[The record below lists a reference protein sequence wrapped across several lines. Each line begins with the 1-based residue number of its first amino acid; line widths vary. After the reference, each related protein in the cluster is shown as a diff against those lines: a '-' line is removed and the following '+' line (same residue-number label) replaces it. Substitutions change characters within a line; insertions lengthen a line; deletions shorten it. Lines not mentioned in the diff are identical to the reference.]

1 MLSNFLDEVLG
12 RHDGYIY
19 VPTRLPGSKRWNQN
33 FFEWPQQSTEVLEF
47 IESKSPT
54 HEVFLSPCFF
64 TGPRISPKTFKG
76 TQWVWAE
83 LDLDEP
89 PTDIPIQPTIQ
100 VQTSSEGHQH
110 WYWKLDE
117 FHDSVKDIQRA
128 TRSLAYALGADLSG
142 WDFAQVLRPPG
153 TYNHKRQ
160 KPVTL
165 LHSNGSVYGLSSFNF
180 LPEPPV
186 AEVHFPVT
194 ETSQLPPLQPIL
206 AKYHWKD
213 ETYELFSKTVKYPG
227 RSSALVRLA
236 FDCVEMG
243 MSNTEVITVLEDADR
258 RWKKFLGRT
267 DRLRRLV
274 GILEHVYAKTE
285 ISAVASG
292 ESGTSSVFRFQDF
305 LDTEVKL
312 EWVIQDI
319 LPVAGSGIIFG
330 PAGVGKSTWSLRMG
344 MSIALGEDTFLRWT
358 IIEQQKVLFISLEM
372 PPDELKHFFLDM
384 KLQGEVKDK
393 LQEEFFVWPLGHA
406 FPLDV
411 PDYQNELLQH
421 VDAHGIQLVIIDSMA
436 VAMYGSVSSDD
447 DIKRLNS
454 FLNEDLRSK
463 RKCGYWFVH
472 HPHKPNE
479 NRRGTFYEM
488 FGSIYIAN
496 NAQTIINVSNGKG
509 NRVNLSLEKHR
520 LTMKDERFAMIR
532 NPDRSFSLAGSKPT
546 KNDEIKEVESM
557 KGKLIGLGKNVTRDD
572 SNPLQ

>member
-1 MLSNFLDEVLG
+1 MLSNFLDEVWG
-12 RHDGYIY
+12 RHSGFVY
-19 VPTRLPGSKRWNQN
+19 VPTRMPGRKRWNQN
-33 FFEWPQQSTEVLEF
+33 FFEWPKQATEILSF
-47 IESKSPT
+47 IDSKQHS
-54 HEVFLSPCFF
+54 HEVFFSPCFF
-64 TGPRISPKTFKG
+64 SEPRISPKTFKG
-76 TQWVWAE
+76 TQYVWAE
-83 LDLDEP
+83 LDLDEL
-89 PTDIPIQPTIQ
+89 PTEIPIQPTIQ

-110 WYWKLDE
+110 WYWKLE
-117 FHDSVKDIQRA
+117 KFSSSVKDIQKA

-142 WDFAQVLRPPG
+142 WDYQQVLRPPS

-160 KPVTL
+160 KPVKL
-165 LHSNGSVYGLSSFNF
+165 IHQNGSVYSLSNFNF
-180 LPEPPV
+180 LPDPPV
-186 AEVHFPVT
+186 AEIHFPV
-194 ETSQLPPLQPIL
+194 SDIKDLPQLEPIL

-213 ETYELFSKTVKYPG
+213 ETYELFSKTVKHPG

-243 MSNTEVITVLEDADR
+243 MSNIETIAILEDADR

-274 GILEHVYAKTE
+274 GILEHVYAKAETT
-285 ISAVASG
+285 AVASDAP
-292 ESGTSSVFRFQDF
+292 SSVFRFQDF

-312 EWVIQDI
+312 EWTIQGI

-344 MSIALGEDTFLRWT
+344 MSIALGHEQFLTWP
-358 IIEQQKVLFISLEM
+358 IEEQQKVLFVSLEM
-372 PPDELKHFFLDM
+372 PADELKHFFHEMCLNSEI
-384 KLQGEVKDK
+384 KSK

-411 PDYQNELLQH
+411 PEYQNELLQH
-421 VDAHGIQLVIIDSMA
+421 VDAHGIQLVIIDSLA
-436 VAMYGSVSSDD
+436 VAMYGSVTSDD

-463 RKCGYWFVH
+463 RKCSYWFVH

-479 NRRGTFYEM
+479 NRKGTFYEM

-496 NAQTIINVSNGKG
+496 NAQTVINMNNGKG

-520 LTMKDERFAMIR
+520 LTLKDERFAVIR
-532 NPDRSFSLAGSKPT
+532 KPDRSFEVASAKPSST
-546 KNDEIKEVESM
+546 GEVKDKEIESM
-557 KGKLIGLGKNVTRDD
+557 KGQLMGLGRNAIRPD
-572 SNPLQ
+572 SDSS